1 MSFTF
6 DPIEDIIAE
15 LKQGK
20 MVIVTDDENRENEG
34 DLIAAASLCTP
45 ETINFMAKHARGLI
59 CAAITEERAAE
70 LKLNVP
76 INMADP
82 FRYTEY
88 SGRVPEGVWRIA
100 NYSFTRPSFPG

>member
-1 MSFTF
+1 MSFKF
-6 DPIEDIIAE
+6 DPIEEIIAD

-45 ETINFMAKHARGLI
+45 ETINFMAMHARGLI

-76 INMADP
+76 VNMADP
-82 FRYTEY
+82 FRTAFSESVDYKFGTT
-88 SGRVPEGVWRIA
+88 
-100 NYSFTRPSFPG
+100 TRTKSN